1 MASDHLPDGSAG
13 GGSPL
18 RVLVLAERELSRALL
33 DALTNLTGLQLDVEA
48 PLTNCATGTTI
59 EPMSILL
66 PEGDGAHWRGGH
78 LFKWRG
84 FDVVVLQDVWAVDD
98 KLVPLGFELASDDLY
113 ERGNFNTRKIVLV
126 TDPGLHIV
134 TTGAEGETR
143 EGWRDVAARFDR
155 SNQISFVPLVE
166 SLTDG
171 QPVIALPLQ
180 ELKAALGRD
189 RSGGVSPPP
198 PTAGEFARPPH
209 GPSEALVRALRRFV
223 QERVGEIVLVDDE
236 PQVLDETLS
245 FLGFAPPPLDAGA
258 GVWVVQA
265 KKKEAHC
272 CQSYEELVEHCQ
284 DLVRTSFRYV
294 LVTDILFRSSVW
306 PEADRSRNGMD
317 LVEVLRYRDAPGN
330 RRSSC
335 LAIIVFT
342 GFSAPAIVT
351 SAYLRG
357 ADAVVSK
364 PGGSHG
370 ELVAP
375 RAGRYR
381 LLQTIAFLCFQ
392 QGYLSAKMHGQGR
405 AAAVEDLNELRRVL
419 PRHAASMHVQQQW
432 SDAVWLLEGSLLYPH
447 GQRLEE
453 VDGIRR
459 ELLEKYA
466 PR

>member
-1 MASDHLPDGSAG
+1 MASDYLPGGSAG

-33 DALTNLTGLQLDVEA
+33 DALTSLTGLQLDIEA
-48 PLTNCATGTTI
+48 PLTNCAAGTDV
-59 EPMSILL
+59 ELMSIIL
-66 PEGDGAHWRGGH
+66 PKGDGAHWRGGH

-84 FDVVVLQDVWAVDD
+84 FDVVVLQDVWAIDD

-126 TDPGLHIV
+126 TDPGLYMV
-134 TTGAEGETR
+134 ATSAEAEP
-143 EGWRDVAARFDR
+143 GWRSVAAVFDR

-171 QPVIALPLQ
+171 EPPITLPLQ

-189 RSGGVSPPP
+189 RSGGESPAPPP
-198 PTAGEFARPPH
+198 AVGEFARPPQ
-209 GPSEALVRALRRFV
+209 GPPEALVRALRQFV
-223 QERVGEIVLVDDE
+223 RERAGEIVLVDDE
-236 PQVLDETLS
+236 PRVLDETLS
-245 FLGFAPPPLDAGA
+245 FLGFASPPLDARP
-258 GVWVVQA
+258 GVWVAQA
-265 KKKEAHC
+265 QERKAHC

-284 DLVRTSFRYV
+284 DLVQTSFRYI
-294 LVTDILFRSSVW
+294 LVTDILFRGSSW
-306 PEADRSRNGMD
+306 PAADRSRNGMD
-317 LVEVLRYRDAPGN
+317 LVDVLRNGNATGN

-335 LAIIVFT
+335 LAIVVFT

-364 PGGSHG
+364 SGGSHG
-370 ELVAP
+370 ELLAP

-392 QGYLSAKMHGQGR
+392 QGYLTAKMHGQGR

-432 SDAVWLLEGSLLYPH
+432 SDAVWLLEGSLLYPPD
-447 GQRLEE
+447 QRLEE

-459 ELLEKYA
+459 ELLKKYA